1 MNTPTGTQNGAM
13 ESSLLEKQENR
24 SLQWHVYL
32 MLGKQSKTKQSKE
45 YTSQRELGP
54 IIMPRNQEKV
64 TILPQRGSEL
74 STPPRGHWL
83 ERKWRFYLIPE
94 AKWCSG
100 EGRGLL
106 SWGAWIPVPH
116 LPLMSSVALGQWACL
131 PTCVRSTTGASWHSF
146 CLLQGGTYEQIH
158 LCQHQHGR
166 EPPIGCFF
174 WFSYA
179 PALESWDDTPPTMDE
194 HIYCVSE

>member
-74 STPPRGHWL
+74 STPPRGH
-83 ERKWRFYLIPE
+83 
-94 AKWCSG
+94 
-100 EGRGLL
+100 
-106 SWGAWIPVPH
+106 
-116 LPLMSSVALGQWACL
+116 
-131 PTCVRSTTGASWHSF
+131 
-146 CLLQGGTYEQIH
+146 
-158 LCQHQHGR
+158 
-166 EPPIGCFF
+166 
-174 WFSYA
+174 
-179 PALESWDDTPPTMDE
+179 
-194 HIYCVSE
+194 